1 MNTRGELTRDPD
13 KGKISG
19 VCAGVAEYFGI
30 ELWLVRILVVSA
42 FFLTAG
48 TFVVVSYVAAWFILE
63 KKSTRHGARNNKS
76 TRRQSFSATS
86 SGKGWQTSGKGWQNS
101 NDDEEEK
108 VKVKSKVWQSGE
120 PPKQAFADIKQRF
133 EKNEVR
139 LRQIETYVTSAQY
152 QLNREINNL

>member
-13 KGKISG
+13 KGKIAG

-63 KKSTRHGARNNKS
+63 KKSTRHGASSAKNARHQGG
-76 TRRQSFSATS
+76 QSTS
-86 SGKGWQTSGKGWQNS
+86 SGKGWQNA

>member
-1 MNTRGELTRDPD
+1 MKTRGELTRDPD
-13 KGKISG
+13 KGKIAG

-48 TFVVVSYVAAWFILE
+48 TFIVVSYVAAWFILE
-63 KKSTRHGARNNKS
+63 KKSTRHGPSHFRGASNKPGD
-76 TRRQSFSATS
+76 AA
-86 SGKGWQTSGKGWQNS
+86 TSGKGWHNAD
-101 NDDEEEK
+101 DDEDEK

>member
-13 KGKISG
+13 KGKIAG

-63 KKSTRHGARNNKS
+63 KKSARQGHAQFKS
-76 TRRQSFSATS
+76 ARYAHREQSS
-86 SGKGWQTSGKGWQNS
+86 SGKGWHNA
-101 NDDEEEK
+101 NDEEDEK

-152 QLNREINNL
+152 QLNREINSL

>member
-1 MNTRGELTRDPD
+1 MKTRGELTRDPD
-13 KGKISG
+13 KGKIAG

-48 TFVVVSYVAAWFILE
+48 TFIVVSYVAAWFILE
-63 KKSTRHGARNNKS
+63 KKSTRHGPSHFRGASSKAGD
-76 TRRQSFSATS
+76 AT
-86 SGKGWQTSGKGWQNS
+86 TSGKGWHNA
-101 NDDEEEK
+101 NDDEDEK

>member
-1 MNTRGELTRDPD
+1 MKTRGELTRDPD
-13 KGKISG
+13 KGKIAG

-42 FFLTAG
+42 FFLTAV
-48 TFVVVSYVAAWFILE
+48 TFIVVSYVAAWFILE
-63 KKSTRHGARNNKS
+63 KKSTRHGPSHFKG
-76 TRRQSFSATS
+76 TS
-86 SGKGWQTSGKGWQNS
+86 SNHGESGTKGKGWHNA
-101 NDDEEEK
+101 NDDEDEK

-120 PPKQAFADIKQRF
+120 PPKQAFVDIKQRF